1 MLSDTKR
8 KDRKYQKSAMPLIH
22 DPVALAR
29 ERQAVDDTP
38 RPVVATITEYPGG
51 HFVSW
56 HRHARAQLLYACAG
70 VMTVWTDRGMWV
82 VPPHR
87 AVWVPGGVAHQA
99 KMSGAVSMR
108 SLYIDPAVRADLPA
122 ESCVLTVPPLL
133 RELILHAVTRP
144 RLYDEAGPDGR
155 IMAVILDR
163 IRVLPV
169 LPLHLPLPRDRRL
182 LSIAEALMS
191 DPADKTSLEDWGRKA
206 GASSR
211 TLARLFRAEVNMS
224 FRTWR
229 QHARLL
235 EALRRLAQ
243 GQPVTTVALDVGFA
257 TQSAFIEVFKR
268 VLGQTPGRYFTERQS
283 LLSDSTR
290 DR

>member
-1 MLSDTKR
+1 MD
-8 KDRKYQKSAMPLIH
+8 PIH
-22 DPVALAR
+22 DPAALAR
-29 ERQAVDDTP
+29 ERKAVDDTP
-38 RPVVATITEYPGG
+38 RPVVATVTEYPAG
-51 HFVSW
+51 HFVPW

-70 VMTVWTDRGMWV
+70 VMTVWTDRGLWV

-87 AVWVPGGVAHQA
+87 AVWVPAGIAHQA

-108 SLYIDPAVRADLPA
+108 SLYVDPGARADLPA
-122 ESCVLTVPPLL
+122 ESCVVTVPPLL

-155 IMAVILDR
+155 IMDVILDR

-169 LPLHLPLPRDRRL
+169 VPLHLPLPRDRRL
-182 LSIAEALMS
+182 RRIAEALMN
-191 DPADKTSLEDWGRKA
+191 DPADKTGLEDWGRRV

-211 TLARLFRAEVNMS
+211 TLARLFRSEVTIS

-235 EALRRLAQ
+235 AALPRLAQ
-243 GQPVTTVALDVGFA
+243 GQPVTVVALDVGFA

-268 VLGQTPGRYFTERQS
+268 VLGRTPGRYFAEPS
-283 LLSDSTR
+283 ASSDGR
-290 DR
+290 DGDGAAA